1 MDMIKRDNQY
11 SLKEAIDALIRA
23 YGFHD
28 KLLETTLIGSW
39 DKVVGGVYAAHTL
52 YLKVKD
58 RTLFVQMDAPA
69 LRQELSMQKSK
80 LIQKLNAQTGEKT
93 IDDIVFR

>member
-1 MDMIKRDNQY
+1 MIKRDNQY

-28 KLLETTLIGSW
+28 KLLEATLISSW
-39 DKVVGGVYAAHTL
+39 EKVVGGVYAAHTR
-52 YLKVKD
+52 YLRVKD
-58 RTLFVQMDAPA
+58 RILFAEIDSPA
-69 LRQELSMQKSK
+69 LRQELAMQKSELVK
-80 LIQKLNAQTGEKT
+80 KLNAQTGEKT